1 MPRQIDSAF
10 RLRSLFR
17 RVDSETSA
25 PRARNTYPVVEHNTV
40 LASPQPAPFVE
51 VLRGSQKV
59 CGRQRNRRRRLFRR
73 SFRLPRSAGLKLGC
87 INTQGVQWN
96 LAPHTHKLQVLLHAV
111 RRQKL
116 DVAFLT
122 DLHFFTL
129 EIQYVYVEE
138 FLLMCRGR
146 VGILL
151 RNSVATEWESQNRP
165 VFFLDA
171 TDRLLAIEIHGR
183 HLALCSMYSP
193 DGNALGPKR
202 AHYNLARSFC
212 SQLQQRHCEFL
223 MGGDFN
229 GHIGANDGYLQ
240 LVGPQGLPTDT
251 TLGGRELKQFL
262 AASSLVR
269 IDSWKKIK
277 FRGTWRH
284 NIAGKWYELDG
295 FRCSPSLFPS
305 VQPGLSTFSADHFGK
320 QMFFHLG
327 SLQKRTR
334 RLKRRET
341 WTDRLRTQANLHSE
355 SRVKCPHSILRGVGS
370 HTSTLITR
378 FQQHISEKLDSL
390 GVSILLS

>member
-1 MPRQIDSAF
+1 MY
-10 RLRSLFR
+10 
-17 RVDSETSA
+17 VD
-25 PRARNTYPVVEHNTV
+25 
-40 LASPQPAPFVE
+40 
-51 VLRGSQKV
+51 
-59 CGRQRNRRRRLFRR
+59 
-73 SFRLPRSAGLKLGC
+73 
-87 INTQGVQWN
+87 
-96 LAPHTHKLQVLLHAV
+96 
-111 RRQKL
+111 
-116 DVAFLT
+116 
-122 DLHFFTL
+122 
-129 EIQYVYVEE
+129 E

-212 SQLQQRHCEFL
+212 SQLQLRHCEFL
-223 MGGDFN
+223 VGGDFN

-305 VQPGLSTFSADHFGK
+305 VQPGLSTFSAYGLSDHFGK

-327 SLQKRTR
+327 SLQKRR
-334 RLKRRET
+334 DL
-341 WTDRLRTQANLHSE
+341 DRSTSDTSQPPLRVSCEMSSFYIERSWFTYFDPHHSF
-355 SRVKCPHSILRGVGS
+355 
-370 HTSTLITR
+370 STTHL
-378 FQQHISEKLDSL
+378 
-390 GVSILLS
+390 